1 MPDAVL
7 LWRLAAATAA
17 LLLVISG
24 FVGLVGLARDEW
36 RRARPDRRRY
46 VHVVLR
52 FALAFV
58 LLAVT
63 TV

>member
-1 MPDAVL
+1 MPDTEL
-7 LWRLAAATAA
+7 LWRLVAAAAA
-17 LLLVISG
+17 LLLVIGG
-24 FVGLVGLARDEW
+24 FVGLLRLARDEW

-46 VHVVLR
+46 VRVVLR
-52 FALAFV
+52 FVLAFV